1 MVLDNGGCTIKAG
14 LASNP
19 AGVRC
24 AFAALACALP
34 RNADAPLPARRC
46 SCVPNCTAKPKSEKR
61 LYVGDEVDE
70 LRDISAVSI
79 RRPVDRGFV
88 VNLPLQKD
96 IWERTLRRALKARA
110 RFPQQPRRP
119 AAAPRGGNPG
129 AVAADAAPPQVDPTQ
144 HSLLVTEPLFNLPA
158 LMARPRSR
166 VARVAP
172 LRPQALT
179 RAAVLLLRRTDAVRR
194 AHLRAVWL
202 SLRAHRARARAG
214 RARPAFVRRRC
225 GIGRRGGCRLAGA
238 AGCGAG
244 GSAARA
250 HHAGAGL
257 RLLIHVRPR
266 LESLC
271 GP

>member
-1 MVLDNGGCTIKAG
+1 MQSFYARAREDVVVLDNGGCTIKAG

-96 IWERTLRRALKARA
+96 IWERTLRRALKVRA
-110 RFPQQPRRP
+110 RFPSSR
-119 AAAPRGGNPG
+119 A
-129 AVAADAAPPQVDPTQ
+129 
-144 HSLLVTEPLFNLPA
+144 
-158 LMARPRSR
+158 ARPQRRVAGTLALWPLTLRRRRWTPRNTRSWSRSR
-166 VARVAP
+166 SLTC
-172 LRPQALT
+172 LR
-179 RAAVLLLRRTDAVRR
+179 
-194 AHLRAVWL
+194 
-202 SLRAHRARARAG
+202 
-214 RARPAFVRRRC
+214 
-225 GIGRRGGCRLAGA
+225 
-238 AGCGAG
+238 
-244 GSAARA
+244 
-250 HHAGAGL
+250 
-257 RLLIHVRPR
+257 
-266 LESLC
+266 
-271 GP
+271 

>member
-1 MVLDNGGCTIKAG
+1 MQAFHARAREDVVVLDNGGCTIKAG

-19 AGVRC
+19 GGVRC
-24 AFAALACALP
+24 AFAALVSALLA
-34 RNADAPLPARRC
+34 RRADASLPARRC

-110 RFPQQPRRP
+110 RFQQPPHRT

-129 AVAADAAPPQVDPTQ
+129 DAAADAAPPQVDPTQ

-158 LMARPRSR
+158 LMARRCPQG
-166 VARVAP
+166 ARVAP
-172 LRPQALT
+172 CGRK
-179 RAAVLLLRRTDAVRR
+179 
-194 AHLRAVWL
+194 H
-202 SLRAHRARARAG
+202 SL
-214 RARPAFVRRRC
+214 PPCV
-225 GIGRRGGCRLAGA
+225 
-238 AGCGAG
+238 
-244 GSAARA
+244 
-250 HHAGAGL
+250 
-257 RLLIHVRPR
+257 
-266 LESLC
+266 
-271 GP
+271 